1 MHHVHLSAFLISR
14 GVSKLPLV
22 QKGGVVLIDQHLT
35 TVLLKSNL
43 NIKSDFT
50 TKDEYG
56 FSKQA
61 ATLRK
66 KWSFLLSISLVN
78 VTKSAD
84 SCGFG
89 HIYWRNT

>member
-1 MHHVHLSAFLISR
+1 MHHVHFSAFLISR

-22 QKGGVVLIDQHLT
+22 QKGGVVLIDQYLT

-43 NIKSDFT
+43 NIKNDLT

-66 KWSFLLSISLVN
+66 K
-78 VTKSAD
+78 
-84 SCGFG
+84 
-89 HIYWRNT
+89 